1 MSKVLLGIDLGTT
14 NTVCCRLDNT
24 LEFVK
29 FKGKD
34 LLPSVLYYRDGKIMV
49 GDSARKKA
57 ITYPENVITSSK
69 TYMGDDSKIWEIQD
83 RKFTPTEVAENILKE
98 VVKEAK
104 KTYGADE
111 CAAVITVP
119 AYFISKQYRETEKAA
134 EAAGLEVI
142 EILPEPM
149 AASIAYGI
157 DAEEN
162 QKIFVIDL
170 GGGTFDV
177 SLLRIEGNEFNTI
190 NVDGDRRL
198 GGDDFD
204 KVLIELCLRQ
214 IRRDTGINLSSFEKS
229 GLDHKLYQQI
239 MRKLQF
245 ECEKAKVELSAM
257 ESTEIII
264 PSLIPKDNGAV
275 NFRLEITR
283 DEFVDRAEEL
293 LDRIESIIK
302 KCLNDADYTVED
314 IDKVILVGGSSNILA
329 VRNMVQ
335 RIFKQQPYADKD
347 LSKLVAIGAA
357 IKATGDKTLIKDKEI
372 IVKNILSH
380 ALGIEVINDRFSII
394 LPAGTEYPCKLS
406 DNYTTVN
413 DYQSSI
419 LVKIYEGEDTEDI
432 SNDFFYDEYSHDGIE
447 YAQAGIPQIEITFDF
462 DKNRVL
468 HVSSRDLKTGTVYNK
483 DVKVR

>member
-1 MSKVLLGIDLGTT
+1 MLKVLLGIDLGTT
-14 NTVCCRLDNT
+14 NTVCCRFDNT
-24 LEFVK
+24 LDFVK

-49 GDSARKKA
+49 GDSAKKKA
-57 ITYPENVITSSK
+57 ITYPENVIISSK
-69 TYMGDDSKIWEIQD
+69 TYMGEDEKVWEIQD
-83 RKFTPTEVAENILKE
+83 RTFTPTEVAENILKE

-119 AYFISKQYRETEKAA
+119 AYFTSKQYRETERAA

-149 AASIAYGI
+149 AASIAYGM
-157 DAEEN
+157 DADEN

-177 SLLRIEGNEFNTI
+177 SILSIDGNEFKTI

-204 KVLIELCLRQ
+204 KAMVELCLRQ
-214 IRRDTGINLSSFEKS
+214 IRRDTGMNLSSLDKS
-229 GLDHKLYQQI
+229 GLDNKLYQQI
-239 MRKLQF
+239 MRKLKF
-245 ECEKAKVELSAM
+245 ECEKAKIELSAM
-257 ESTEIII
+257 EETEIII

-275 NFRLEITR
+275 NFRLPITR
-283 DEFVDRAEEL
+283 NEFVDRAEEL

-302 KCLNDADYTVED
+302 RCLNDADCGVDD

-329 VRNMVQ
+329 VRDMVQ
-335 RIFKQQPYADKD
+335 RIFNKKTYSDKD

-357 IKATGDKTLIKDKEI
+357 IKATGDKTLIKDKVI
-372 IVKNILSH
+372 VVKNILSH
-380 ALGIEVINDRFSII
+380 AFGVEVVGDRFSII
-394 LPAGTEYPCKLS
+394 LPKGTEYPCKLS
-406 DNYTTVN
+406 GDYTTVS
-413 DYQSSI
+413 DYQKSI
-419 LVKIYEGEDTEDI
+419 MVKIYEGEDTEDI
-432 SNDFFYDEYSHDGIE
+432 SNDFFYDKYSHDGIE
-447 YAQAGIPQIEITFDF
+447 HALAGVPTVEITFDF

-468 HVSSRDLKTGTVYNK
+468 HVSSRDLKTGTAYDK